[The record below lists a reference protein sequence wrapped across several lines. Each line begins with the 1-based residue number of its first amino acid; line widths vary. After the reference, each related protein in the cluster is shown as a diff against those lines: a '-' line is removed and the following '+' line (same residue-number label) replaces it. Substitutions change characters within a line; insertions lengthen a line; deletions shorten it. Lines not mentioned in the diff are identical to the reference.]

1 MSTFITR
8 SLLAGCCLALP
19 LSVTASATASDEW
32 TTRIAF
38 YGWGTNLDTTVSH
51 PNLPSVSVDRSFSD
65 ILKTIDFAAMGMVEA
80 RNRDFGLLLDGMY
93 VQMSDRAS
101 LQNSPLSANLK
112 MDLTTLMLAGQY
124 RISETPTS
132 YADLVLGVRG
142 WSVKTDITIEPFA
155 IQDKRSK
162 QWADLMIGAKGTYD
176 LNQDWFVSW
185 SAMVG
190 GFDLA
195 SNWVN
200 DLHVGVGYR
209 INENSAV
216 QLGYRYMNVDYNQ
229 GNFDIDTKLG
239 GLVLGVDYRF

>member
-1 MSTFITR
+1 MSKFLTHTLI
-8 SLLAGCCLALP
+8 AGCCLATSL
-19 LSVTASATASDEW
+19 SATASDEW
-32 TTRIAF
+32 SSRVAL
-38 YGWGTNLDTTVSH
+38 YGWATKLDATASH
-51 PNLPSVSVDRSFSD
+51 PNLPSVSVNRSFSD
-65 ILKTIDFAAMGMVEA
+65 ILKSIDFAAMGLVET
-80 RNRDFGLLLDGMY
+80 RKGDFGLLLDGMY
-93 VQMSDRAS
+93 VQMKDGAS
-101 LQNSPLSANLK
+101 ATRGPLTVDANLK
-112 MDLTTLMLAGQY
+112 MDLATLMLAGQY
-124 RISETPTS
+124 RISETTTS
-132 YADLVLGVRG
+132 YADLILGVRG

-216 QLGYRYMNVDYNQ
+216 QLGYRYMDVDYSQ

-239 GLVLGVDYRF
+239 GLVLGIDYHF